1 MKSTSSNSIEKIK
14 NKLSGTSI
22 SVLIVLFVLVVIA
35 VYNVDFFASLP
46 QIKSIPNSEKCSCP
60 NQKMSESKPNN
71 TQKTTKSKPSSTP
84 KTPKSK
90 QPNIL
95 VLPCLTSP
103 QTKNDQ
109 ILKAA
114 TKNCKKFNS
123 SLFENDQSILGTTTQ
138 GRLGSQ
144 MNDFATRYSLNIM
157 AGGKLRVS
165 LDETQFRMLAPIFP
179 YFEKYAENHL
189 INFWYCQ
196 PEIFLEFSERLD
208 NIENSTPLQEIQ
220 QEMVKIGKDFHHGH
234 ALYVLSDTGL
244 PLVFKPQYNELRENV
259 FKIRKCYLDK
269 AQEIID
275 KIWSIENQNFSAIIG
290 N

>member
-1 MKSTSSNSIEKIK
+1 MKSNFSNSIEKIK

-22 SVLIVLFVLVVIA
+22 SVLIVFFVLIVIA

-157 AGGKLRVS
+157 SGGKLRVS
-165 LDETQFRMLAPIFP
+165 QDQTQFKMMAPIFP

-189 INFWYCQ
+189 LKSWYCDPQ
-196 PEIFLEFSERLD
+196 SLTFERL
-208 NIENSTPLQEIQ
+208 NINNGRPLEEMK

-234 ALYVLSDTGL
+234 AYYVPSDTGL
-244 PLVFKPQYNELRENV
+244 PLVFKPQYNELRDNV
-259 FKIRKCYLDK
+259 FKIRQCYVDK

-275 KIWSIENQNFSAIIG
+275 VIWSLENQNFSAVIG

>member
-1 MKSTSSNSIEKIK
+1 MKKNYKSSNSVEKIK
-14 NKLSGTSI
+14 KFSGERV
-22 SVLIVLFVLVVIA
+22 VLIFLLLLVVFS
-35 VYNVDFFASLP
+35 VYDVDFLTSLP
-46 QIKSIPNSEKCSCP
+46 QTTN
-60 NQKMSESKPNN
+60 SKP
-71 TQKTTKSKPSSTP
+71 TQKKLKSKS
-84 KTPKSK
+84 
-90 QPNIL
+90 NIL
-95 VLPCLTSP
+95 DLPCSISP
-103 QTKNDQ
+103 KRRNHE
-109 ILKAA
+109 IFKAA
-114 TKNCKKFNS
+114 SKVCKNFNAS
-123 SLFENDQSILGTTTQ
+123 AFASDKSFLGTTTQ

-144 MNDFATRYSLNIM
+144 MIDFATRYSLNIM

-208 NIENSTPLQEIQ
+208 NIEYSTPLQEIQ

-234 ALYVLSDTGL
+234 ALYVFSDTGL